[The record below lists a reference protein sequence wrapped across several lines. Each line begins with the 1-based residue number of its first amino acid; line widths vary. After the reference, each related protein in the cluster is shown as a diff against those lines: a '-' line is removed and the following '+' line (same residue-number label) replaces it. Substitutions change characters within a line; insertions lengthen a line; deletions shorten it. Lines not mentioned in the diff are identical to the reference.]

1 MIGGCKL
8 LATTEV
14 IASKQR
20 NNNFQFFS
28 FFCLPLQ
35 LDYDNNRKR
44 TRVIPKSLDPT
55 WNEKVGSSLSSDTS
69 CISLLLP
76 LSCVSEWLA
85 IAIKNLV
92 EVYIT
97 YRIWMDGW
105 IDWLCTSLLLL
116 LKLCSLSFPYR
127 IRQCLEI
134 WRSMFRMS
142 EEVVPEGGA
151 VS

>member
-14 IASKQR
+14 RASKQR

-69 CISLLLP
+69 CIGLLLP
-76 LSCVSEWLA
+76 LSCVSE
-85 IAIKNLV
+85 
-92 EVYIT
+92 
-97 YRIWMDGW
+97 
-105 IDWLCTSLLLL
+105 
-116 LKLCSLSFPYR
+116 
-127 IRQCLEI
+127 
-134 WRSMFRMS
+134 
-142 EEVVPEGGA
+142 
-151 VS
+151 